1 MRNDVKLDKW
11 SISAESKGWTDD
23 FLESVFFTGNGR
35 MGARGYL
42 TFEPHARPEK
52 TGLFIAG
59 IFGELKS
66 GITDFVNLPT
76 PLYAWVNIDGHT
88 ICEDDVHVYRT
99 LDLHNGLFTAEYVLH
114 CAGKS
119 LQVREERFFSLS
131 NTGLLVQRVTLTP
144 CEKMDLE
151 LFSGVHTNCCNLP
164 IPDDQTQ
171 ENTQTVQLTEVRQKE
186 FSDNGFSLHLLT
198 KGTKIKIS
206 ENMTYHMENLQCRS
220 TFENDKGT
228 GFVFA
233 GSVSAKVPF
242 VIEQCVFLSTS
253 RDKDP
258 RIHKV
263 GSDWN
268 FDTLLWESESA
279 WSQRWQSANIEVE
292 GDRQADAA
300 LRYVIF
306 ELIANNSAKD
316 FSVNIGARGLTHT
329 RYKGCYFW
337 DTDMFMMPFYLYT
350 APEAARNL
358 MQYRTD
364 ALPQAKKHAQEMNCL
379 GARYPWMAAYDG
391 SEQCESWDIG
401 ASELH
406 VTADVVHALN
416 QYVQTTGDE
425 EFYIHEAAE
434 VYIETA
440 RFWQSRY
447 TPEPGTGK
455 VNLLFCKGP
464 DEYCGITSNNLYT
477 NVLVKENLKLAKDA
491 ADYLYQHDRPVYLR
505 LGITAEEVECWN
517 KLEHSIK
524 LPKDPVSGHWRQD
537 DTFHLLE
544 PIQLSNL
551 KQGDAASY
559 KCVCFDRL
567 QRYRV
572 IKQADVL
579 LLMSRLPNMFTSKE
593 KLAAWKDF
601 EPLCLHDSTLSFA
614 SHALFA
620 AQNGLMDAAQSYFG
634 KAAFLDLR
642 NVMGNTGTEGLHLA
656 CLGETWQAAV
666 IGFGGLSFRNGVPEL
681 KPHLPPNWESMH
693 FRFFYRGKQ
702 YEADLRQDHNLL
714 REVQCN
720 EESTT

>member
-1 MRNDVKLDKW
+1 
-11 SISAESKGWTDD
+11 
-23 FLESVFFTGNGR
+23 
-35 MGARGYL
+35 
-42 TFEPHARPEK
+42 
-52 TGLFIAG
+52 
-59 IFGELKS
+59 
-66 GITDFVNLPT
+66 
-76 PLYAWVNIDGHT
+76 
-88 ICEDDVHVYRT
+88 
-99 LDLHNGLFTAEYVLH
+99 
-114 CAGKS
+114 
-119 LQVREERFFSLS
+119 
-131 NTGLLVQRVTLTP
+131 
-144 CEKMDLE
+144 
-151 LFSGVHTNCCNLP
+151 
-164 IPDDQTQ
+164 
-171 ENTQTVQLTEVRQKE
+171 
-186 FSDNGFSLHLLT
+186 
-198 KGTKIKIS
+198 
-206 ENMTYHMENLQCRS
+206 
-220 TFENDKGT
+220 
-228 GFVFA
+228 
-233 GSVSAKVPF
+233 
-242 VIEQCVFLSTS
+242 VIEQCVFLPTS

-258 RIHKV
+258 RIHEV

-268 FDTLLWESESA
+268 FDTLLQESESA
-279 WSQRWQSANIEVE
+279 WSQRWQSANIEIE
-292 GDRQADAA
+292 GDKQADAA
-300 LRYVIF
+300 LRYVVF

-316 FSVNIGARGLTHT
+316 SSVSIGARGLTHT

-337 DTDMFMMPFYLYT
+337 DTDIFMMPFYLYT

-379 GARYPWMAAYDG
+379 GARYPWMASYDG

-416 QYVQTTGDE
+416 QYVQATGDE
-425 EFYIHEAAE
+425 KFYLHEAAK

-447 TPEPGTGK
+447 SPELGTRK

-477 NVLVKENLKLAKDA
+477 NVLVKENLKLAQDA
-491 ADYLYQHDRPVYLR
+491 ADYLYQYDRPAYLR
-505 LGITAEEVECWN
+505 LGITAEEVKCWN
-517 KLEHSIK
+517 TLEHSIK
-524 LPKDPVSGHWRQD
+524 LPKDPISGHWRQD

-544 PIQLSNL
+544 PIRLSDL
-551 KQGDAASY
+551 KQGDTATY
-559 KCVCFDRL
+559 NRVCYDRL

-579 LLMSRLPNMFTSKE
+579 LLMTRLPNMFTSEE

-620 AQNGLMDAAQSYFG
+620 AQNGLMDAAQYYFK

-642 NVMGNTGTEGLHLA
+642 DVMENTGTEGLHLA

-666 IGFGGLSFRNGVPEL
+666 IGFGGLTFQNGVPEL
-681 KPHLPPNWESMH
+681 KPHLPPDWKSMR

-702 YEADLRQDHNLL
+702 YEADLRQDHNSL
-714 REVQCN
+714 REV
-720 EESTT
+720 